1 MPFNEASY
9 ATQRKPQPPP
19 PKIIGNKLEYKVQQI
34 PDAQKRRNAIEFLV
48 SWKGYG
54 PEHNQWIKRCDV
66 HAKDLVAA
74 FYKCYPL
81 KPK

>member
-1 MPFNEASY
+1 MPFNEAAY
-9 ATQRKPQPPP
+9 ATQCKPQE
-19 PKIIGNKLEYKVQQI
+19 IIGDKLEYEVQQI
-34 PDAQKRRNAIEFLV
+34 LDAHKHQNAIKYLV
-48 SWKGYG
+48 SWKGYS

>member
-1 MPFNEASY
+1 MSKCN
-9 ATQRKPQPPP
+9 
-19 PKIIGNKLEYKVQQI
+19 QI
-34 PDAQKRRNAIEFLV
+34 FSLMEGIWART
-48 SWKGYG
+48 Y
-54 PEHNQWIKRCDV
+54 QWIKKRDV